1 MPLTDIEYIFSFLV
15 ILSIQQNSV
24 EAVHF
29 PSFCRLAPVRRTA
42 GVRPDSSRCGD
53 LRPAKQDF
61 LDKFLCL
68 RNGVPSH
75 DTFSRL
81 FSQPVR

>member
-15 ILSIQQNSV
+15 ILSIQHNSV

-29 PSFCRLAPVRRTA
+29 PSAALRRSGGQPGFGWTAVDLAIFAR
-42 GVRPDSSRCGD
+42 
-53 LRPAKQDF
+53 AKQDF
-61 LDKFLCL
+61 LDKFLRL

-75 DTFSRL
+75 DT
-81 FSQPVR
+81 

>member
-29 PSFCRLAPVRRTA
+29 PSAALRRSGGQPRFGRTA
-42 GVRPDSSRCGD
+42 VDVAIFARSQAGLPRQVSS
-53 LRPAKQDF
+53 F
-61 LDKFLCL
+61 E
-68 RNGVPSH
+68 NGVPSH

-81 FSQPVR
+81 FSRPAR